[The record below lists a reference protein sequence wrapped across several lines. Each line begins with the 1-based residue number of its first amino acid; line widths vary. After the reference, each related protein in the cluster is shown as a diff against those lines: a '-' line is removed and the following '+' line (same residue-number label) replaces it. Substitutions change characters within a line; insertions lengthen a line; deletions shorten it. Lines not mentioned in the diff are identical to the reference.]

1 MALEFVAQVLAK
13 RDAGV
18 DIFLQRVHDPTAWPR
33 KGDRAQRLQV
43 SLRIDRCC
51 FGLPHLPEDSQP
63 ISGSDA
69 IPALIEIWRRLEGNE
84 LETVWDLFASIL
96 PSLCTK

>member
-1 MALEFVAQVLAK
+1 
-13 RDAGV
+13 
-18 DIFLQRVHDPTAWPR
+18 
-33 KGDRAQRLQV
+33 
-43 SLRIDRCC
+43 
-51 FGLPHLPEDSQP
+51 LPHLPEDSQP